1 MKLSRFRSLVSL
13 VCFCQLFGNVL
24 MAEVSSVYRPVKLR
38 SPLEVSIPQD
48 LKHLGISRP
57 EVKFRVIVDGEG
69 AITDYLAVEATH
81 FGLLEPAEKKLAV
94 ARFEPATLDGEATV
108 GKITITVTFFD
119 PEQRAWK
126 QGGIAAPHG
135 GSVSDAVERRLY
147 SANPDALRYAESE
160 PSLLDEPLK
169 LLESKIYRLHAPEKN
184 APVGSVL
191 VEYYIDAKGRV
202 RLPEILETD
211 DDTLSMS
218 VLMSLQST
226 RFRPP
231 TVEGRPTYVRV
242 RQPFNFNAP
251 SGEP

>member
-1 MKLSRFRSLVSL
+1 MKLSRFKVLASF
-13 VCFCQLFGNVL
+13 VCFFQFVGNVL
-24 MAEVSSVYRPVKLR
+24 VAESSSDYRPVQLR

-48 LKHLGISRP
+48 LKHLGILRP
-57 EVKFRVIVDGEG
+57 QVEFRVIVDDEG
-69 AITDYLAVEATH
+69 SITDYLAVAATH
-81 FGLLEPAEKKLAV
+81 FGLLEPAEKKLAA

-147 SANPDALRYAESE
+147 SANPEALGYAESE
-160 PSLLDEPLK
+160 PSMLDEPIQM
-169 LLESKIYRLHAPEKN
+169 LESKIYRLHAPDKK

-191 VEYYIDAKGRV
+191 VDYYIDAKGRV

-218 VLMSLQST
+218 VLMSLQAT
-226 RFRPP
+226 RFAPP
-231 TVEGRPTYVRV
+231 TVDGHPTYVRV
-242 RQPFNFNAP
+242 RQPFNFGVDSDP
-251 SGEP
+251 P